1 MRWPSRYRRYSGKR
15 HGRHERRLA
24 VPTGAGPCATPTGV
38 VAAGARLVGI
48 GTAARADRCRPG
60 LPSPPPARP
69 PAPYRPARTQTPGRG
84 RERRCP
90 PRRRTGALDAPL
102 CRGCLRPRDRGTSE
116 RNGLAGRRRRARGLG
131 SGGRRGAGVA
141 ARCLRLSGPGR
152 SRPLAERG
160 SRLTGSAPVLHVAWP
175 WMLLCL
181 PLPWLLARW
190 LPPAQPQGAALFLPF
205 AAAVADASL
214 PAGRPVPRP
223 RKLLFALV
231 WLLLVL
237 AAIRPQWL
245 GDPEA
250 VAATGRRLLL
260 AVDVSGSMANQDMA
274 GGATRLQ
281 VVQKV
286 AGDFLRRRHGDQVGL
301 ILFGTRPY
309 LQAPLT
315 PDLNTVDQFLD
326 EAMIGVA
333 GTQTAI
339 GDAIGLAI
347 KRLKADPARA
357 GNKGDTVL
365 ILLTD
370 GSSNAGAMPPLE
382 AARMAAQ
389 AGLRIYTIGGGAAAQ
404 DGFFGIS
411 GNSDL
416 DEDTLKS
423 IAKTTGGEYFRATDA
438 AALEQ
443 VYDRIDRLE
452 PSAARQQ
459 WYRPRDEWFAW
470 PLGLALLLSLPAVL
484 WSGRAWR

>member
-1 MRWPSRYRRYSGKR
+1 M
-15 HGRHERRLA
+15 
-24 VPTGAGPCATPTGV
+24 
-38 VAAGARLVGI
+38 I
-48 GTAARADRCRPG
+48 
-60 LPSPPPARP
+60 
-69 PAPYRPARTQTPGRG
+69 
-84 RERRCP
+84 
-90 PRRRTGALDAPL
+90 
-102 CRGCLRPRDRGTSE
+102 
-116 RNGLAGRRRRARGLG
+116 
-131 SGGRRGAGVA
+131 
-141 ARCLRLSGPGR
+141 
-152 SRPLAERG
+152 
-160 SRLTGSAPVLHVAWP
+160 HVAWP

-181 PLPWLLARW
+181 PLPWLLARR

-205 AAAVADASL
+205 AATVADAAAAAGLSL
-214 PAGRPVPRP
+214 PRP
-223 RKLLFALV
+223 RKGLFALV

-245 GDPEA
+245 GDPEP
-250 VAATGRRLLL
+250 VASTGRRLLL
-260 AVDVSGSMANQDMA
+260 AVDVSGSMASQDMA

-281 VVQKV
+281 VVQQV
-286 AGDFLRRRHGDQVGL
+286 AGDFIRRRHGDQVGL

-315 PDLNTVDQFLD
+315 PDLDTVGQFLD

-347 KRLKADPARA
+347 KRLRQDPVRS
-357 GNKGDTVL
+357 GRKGDTVL

-370 GSSNAGAMPPLE
+370 GSSNAGEMPPVE
-382 AARMAAQ
+382 AAKMAAR
-389 AGLRIYTIGGGAAAQ
+389 AGLRIYTIGVGAAAQ
-404 DGFFGIS
+404 DGFFGLA

-423 IAKTTGGEYFRATDA
+423 IARITGGEYFRATDA

-443 VYDRIDRLE
+443 VYARIDRLE

-470 PLGLALLLSLPAVL
+470 PLGLALLLSLPAVI
-484 WSGRAWR
+484 WSGRSWR

>member
-1 MRWPSRYRRYSGKR
+1 MI
-15 HGRHERRLA
+15 H
-24 VPTGAGPCATPTGV
+24 
-38 VAAGARLVGI
+38 I
-48 GTAARADRCRPG
+48 
-60 LPSPPPARP
+60 
-69 PAPYRPARTQTPGRG
+69 
-84 RERRCP
+84 
-90 PRRRTGALDAPL
+90 
-102 CRGCLRPRDRGTSE
+102 
-116 RNGLAGRRRRARGLG
+116 
-131 SGGRRGAGVA
+131 
-141 ARCLRLSGPGR
+141 
-152 SRPLAERG
+152 
-160 SRLTGSAPVLHVAWP
+160 AWP

-286 AGDFLRRRHGDQVGL
+286 AGDFIRRRHGDQVGL

-357 GNKGDTVL
+357 GHKGDTVL

-389 AGLRIYTIGGGAAAQ
+389 AGLRIYTIGVGAAAQ